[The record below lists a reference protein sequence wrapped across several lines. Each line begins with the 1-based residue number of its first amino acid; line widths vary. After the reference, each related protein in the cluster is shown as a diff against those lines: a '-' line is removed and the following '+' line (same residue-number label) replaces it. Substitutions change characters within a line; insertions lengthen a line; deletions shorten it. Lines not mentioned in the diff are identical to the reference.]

1 MWRLRPWR
9 PELAREEDPPEV
21 GSFHPLEEGPWD
33 GRPCE
38 GGGWPPFYL
47 LDGRER
53 VEGLLEGEGGQAL
66 LVTVAAGALLWEE
79 GRMRLHRVQ
88 VERYALGWSED
99 LRLGGVVFRGLE
111 AGEDFL
117 RGMQEARRRLE
128 ARLAQDLLGEAWVV
142 VDGPIPQAHP
152 RLLGFIKTHWAQYLP
167 EEAQGL
173 LPRLGV
179 GERTPAFRIR
189 RRGMAL
195 ATWYLRLGP
204 GPEGLLRVEVAPE
217 GLEEALAFAP
227 GLFLRLAAHP
237 AKDPRAPQNLS
248 PVRHLEWELLRRMG
262 SQEVL
267 RRRILQD
274 LLRG

>member
-9 PELAREEDPPEV
+9 PEFLKEEDPPEA
-21 GSFHPLEEGPWD
+21 GAFSPLEEGPWAA
-33 GRPCE
+33 RPAQGE
-38 GGGWPPFYL
+38 GWPPFYL

-53 VEGLLEGEGGQAL
+53 AEGLLEGEGRQAL
-66 LVTVAAGALLWEE
+66 LVTVAAGALLWEG

-88 VERYALGWSED
+88 VERYALGLEGEVV
-99 LRLGGVVFRGLE
+99 LGGMVFRGLLAE
-111 AGEDFL
+111 GDFL

-128 ARLAQDLLGEAWVV
+128 ARLARDLLEEAWVV
-142 VDGPIPQAHP
+142 VDGPVPQAHP

-167 EEAQGL
+167 KEAQDL
-173 LPRLGV
+173 LPRLEV
-179 GERTPAFRIR
+179 GERTPAFRLR
-189 RRGMAL
+189 RRGMEL
-195 ATWYLRLGP
+195 ASWYLRLGP
-204 GPEGLLRVEVAPE
+204 GPEGLLRVEAAPE
-217 GLEEALAFAP
+217 GLEEALGFAP
-227 GLFLRLAAHP
+227 GLFCRLAAHP